1 MDKRNFKAGAARM
14 EVKLAAMLGVAVQ
27 KSARAVAAARAAL
40 PQLLQLLQLR

>member
-27 KSARAVAAARAAL
+27 KSARAAAAAGVA
-40 PQLLQLLQLR
+40 LLQLLQSR

>member
-40 PQLLQLLQLR
+40 LQLLQSR

>member
-27 KSARAVAAARAAL
+27 KSARAAAAARAAL
-40 PQLLQLLQLR
+40 LQLLQSR